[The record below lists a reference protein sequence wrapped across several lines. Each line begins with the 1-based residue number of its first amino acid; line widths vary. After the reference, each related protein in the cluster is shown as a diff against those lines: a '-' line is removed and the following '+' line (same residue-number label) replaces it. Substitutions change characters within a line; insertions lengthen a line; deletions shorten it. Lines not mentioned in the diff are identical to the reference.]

1 MTIIN
6 FAGEHKILAEEHHP
20 SVATGVAQHAEQGG
34 PVPGSRQA
42 SFIEAGA
49 RELRQLYPDASED
62 MCRLL
67 CQHRL
72 VLVLDLDHTLV
83 NSARQN
89 EVDAEHL
96 QVAISLIHKSYLF
109 MDARFP
115 PIHIVMLPC
124 PPLSHR
130 ATCAVKCH
138 CSIEV
143 TSISLPCSCW
153 RQRCAKSVE
162 GSSGALAP

>member
-1 MTIIN
+1 MITS
-6 FAGEHKILAEEHHP
+6 FAGEHKTMAEEHHP
-20 SVATGVAQHAEQGG
+20 RVATGVAQHAEQGD
-34 PVPGSRQA
+34 PVLGSRQA

-67 CQHRL
+67 CQHCL

-96 QVAISLIHKSYLF
+96 QVAVSLIRKSYLF
-109 MDARFP
+109 MDAQFSFCSYCHAPLP
-115 PIHIVMLPC
+115 P
-124 PPLSHR
+124 SHR
-130 ATCAVKCH
+130 ATCAVECH

-143 TSISLPCSCW
+143 ILISLPCSCC
-153 RQRCAKSVE
+153 RQRCAKSV
-162 GSSGALAP
+162 GGQ

>member
-1 MTIIN
+1 M
-6 FAGEHKILAEEHHP
+6 AEEHP
-20 SVATGVAQHAEQGG
+20 SSMAPGAAQRAEQGG
-34 PVPGSRQA
+34 PIPGSGQA
-42 SFIEAGA
+42 SFIETGA

-96 QVAISLIHKSYLF
+96 QVAISLLHKLVILHGCLDLSPLCNIT
-109 MDARFP
+109 P
-115 PIHIVMLPC
+115 PPHSTRRDLCSQM
-124 PPLSHR
+124 PLLS
-130 ATCAVKCH
+130 
-138 CSIEV
+138 
-143 TSISLPCSCW
+143 
-153 RQRCAKSVE
+153 
-162 GSSGALAP
+162 